1 MIDDIHDVIGI
12 IGVFF
17 ILVSYVLLQIEKIRA
32 KSLSYSVIN
41 LVGAVLILYS
51 LFYNWNLASVIIE
64 FFWIIISLFGIVKS
78 IHLHKKHSRH

>member
-17 ILVSYVLLQIEKIRA
+17 ILTSYVLLQLEKLKA
-32 KSLSYSVIN
+32 KSLLYSITN
-41 LVGAVLILYS
+41 LFGAILILFS

-64 FFWIIISLFGIVKS
+64 IFWILISLFGIGKAL
-78 IHLHKKHSRH
+78 HLQHKFKK

>member
-41 LVGAVLILYS
+41 LIGAVLILYS

-64 FFWIIISLFGIVKS
+64 FFWIIISLFGIGKS
-78 IHLHKKHSRH
+78 LHSHKKHRH

>member
-41 LVGAVLILYS
+41 LVGAILILYS